1 MAMQT
6 GTFRGFVISIERPG
20 IVLITFDRPE
30 RLNSMTAAMKRDL
43 MEVLLEAQLDDEVR
57 VVVFTGNGR
66 AFCAGDDI
74 GPQTEPQ
81 GEGQALARPLP
92 PGHGHPLGTYAALR
106 AISQALNLTV
116 RQLDK
121 PTIAAINGWAI
132 QSGLSLALACDF
144 RIASRQA
151 RLGSGTLRFALMP
164 DEGGH
169 YFLVQV
175 LGVAKAV
182 DFILRNRI
190 VSAEEA
196 LALGLVHEV
205 VEPQELLPRA
215 MALAQELCQGPQVA
229 MRLLKRAIYNA
240 AEMGMLQAF
249 DDIAARTAL
258 SDHHPD
264 AQEGVRA
271 FREKRAP
278 RFNRWLEEAGG

>member
-1 MAMQT
+1 MQT

-20 IVLITFDRPE
+20 IVLITLDRPE

-43 MEVLLEAQLDDEVR
+43 MEALLEAQLDDEVR

-74 GPQTEPQ
+74 GPQTELQ

-190 VSAEEA
+190 VPAEEA

>member
-81 GEGQALARPLP
+81 GEGQALTRPLP